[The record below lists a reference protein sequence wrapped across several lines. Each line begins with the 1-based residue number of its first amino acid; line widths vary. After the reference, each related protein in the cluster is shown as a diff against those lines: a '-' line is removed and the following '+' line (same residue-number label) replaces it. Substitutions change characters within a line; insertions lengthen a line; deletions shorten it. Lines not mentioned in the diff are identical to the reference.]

1 MGGGGCT
8 CQIWKHIFGQQIT
21 LQKRNLDVFVR
32 LNHFAKQV
40 VYSPTRVMHLP
51 FVVTFCYILT
61 LCYIITLLCKLSNVV
76 TLLHCN
82 ILLHHHYVTLEIE
95 QCILAPASLHYLSHY
110 SLYCTFQKQPTHVI
124 SEHHLHTLSHPALR
138 PNLKYLLTLF
148 RSNRRWGVGEGMSW
162 QN

>member
-1 MGGGGCT
+1 MP
-8 CQIWKHIFGQQIT
+8 
-21 LQKRNLDVFVR
+21 NLKTHFWTT
-32 LNHFAKQV
+32 NHFAKKEFGCICEIKSLCQT
-40 VYSPTRVMHLP
+40 SGLLTNKSNASFLRQLP

-76 TLLHCN
+76 TLLHSN

-110 SLYCTFQKQPTHVI
+110 SLYCTFQKQPSHVI
-124 SEHHLHTLSHPALR
+124 SEHYLHTLSHPALR

-148 RSNRRWGVGEGMSW
+148 CSNRRWGVGEGMSW